1 MGIATEDIRQRAIQA
16 YQAGEGSQAKIAAIY
31 RVALRTFARWWRQ
44 YQQRGTCTPAKR
56 GHRKAAFEGQDLQA
70 LDHAISRQPDATLE
84 QLLRQSGIVCS
95 IMAVHRAALRLDW
108 HYKKSRCGRV
118 SKTGPT

>member
-1 MGIATEDIRQRAIQA
+1 MGIITEDIRRRAIQA

-31 RVALRTFARWWRQ
+31 RVTLRTFARWWRQ
-44 YQQRGTCTPAKR
+44 YRQSGTFAPAKR
-56 GHRKAAFEGQDLQA
+56 GHRKAAFVGQDLQA
-70 LDHAISRQPDATLE
+70 LDHAISSQPDATLE